1 MDNNQQKN
9 PESQSPAS
17 NESQGQAIDQA
28 AGQINDQ
35 AQQQS
40 RNSILSDAGRFGFIM
55 LICAL
60 MIGIYHFSFNSKPQ
74 QTLATVDLKD
84 IYSAKEK
91 QFAALITKKG
101 VTDADRGAAYE
112 MVKAFGPQLQKSIN
126 DVQHDCN
133 CIVISRQAILAGNVE
148 DKTAELKVKLGM
160 K

>member
-1 MDNNQQKN
+1 VENNQQKN
-9 PESQSPAS
+9 SEFHSPAS
-17 NESQGQAIDQA
+17 NEDQGQANDRMTEQIIDQP
-28 AGQINDQ
+28 QHK
-35 AQQQS
+35 S
-40 RNSILSDAGRFGFIM
+40 SNSILSDAGRLGFIM

-60 MIGIYHFSFNSKPQ
+60 MIGIYHVSFNSKPQ
-74 QTLATVDLKD
+74 KLATVNLKD

-101 VTDADRGAAYE
+101 ATDADRAAAYE
-112 MVKAFGPQLQKSIN
+112 LVKAFGPQLQKSIN
-126 DVQHDCN
+126 DVQQDCN